1 MLISIIIISIIIII
15 MISMIIIIIVIIH
28 NSSSSSSS
36 SSSRCSSSSIENRMV
51 VGCVLYAKQQQTVCS
66 VAVVYA
72 CVPVVLRGRGFE
84 NAVHFWRTLQHQA
97 AKNYT
102 SQITM
107 RQKNQPYTGATQR
120 DPTPSNHIQ

>member
-28 NSSSSSSS
+28 SSS
-36 SSSRCSSSSIENRMV
+36 SSSRSSSSSSSSIENRMV